1 MDTRDVLKNFI
12 FSRIKNAFIL
22 YFEDCRDR
30 VKADEKI
37 FFEPLIFCYDEYD
50 GDFFIKDSALY
61 QEVFGKS
68 NSIEVLSGLSVSH
81 AFNTYS
87 QENKDPSLWTRR
99 DIDQLSSEKSFSG
112 VSEFYFPNPEKA
124 VLKNLEIVLS
134 KTNEGERIL
143 QVSRMKDRSVIP
155 CYP

>member
-30 VKADEKI
+30 AKADEKI

-68 NSIEVLSGLSVSH
+68 NSIEILSGLSVSH
-81 AFNTYS
+81 AFNTHS

-112 VSEFYFPNPEKA
+112 ISKFHFTNPGKA
-124 VLKNLEIVLS
+124 LFKNLEIVPS
-134 KTNEGERIL
+134 ETSEGEIIL
-143 QVSRMKDRSVIP
+143 QVSQKEYRNVIP
-155 CYP
+155 